1 MTSSNEDP
9 FDDGFV
15 EDPFIDDHFTGT
27 KTNSAYG
34 FKDMGSDLRPLPDGS
49 AVLVLGILSI
59 LGSFCYGIFGIILGI
74 VALAIS
80 GRSARMLRESPG
92 AYTLSS
98 VSNFKAGRVCAI
110 VGLCISAI
118 YIVVLGIVMLVLV
131 DL

>member
-15 EDPFIDDHFTGT
+15 EDPFIDDHFANT

-34 FKDMGSDLRPLPDGS
+34 FKDMASDVRPLPDGS

-92 AYTLSS
+92 AYTMSS

-118 YIVVLGIVMLVLV
+118 YIVVLAVVMLVLI